1 MLNSKVYTKKCV
13 ICGKEYKSISVRAL
27 TCGKQCRNELWEI
40 CSNDGEECKMKKK
53 LITAIIAVVLLIAGC
68 GDKVNVSAG
77 QDRMMEKVEDEWG
90 YAIYVDKDTNVM
102 YIKGSGDGGAFTV
115 MLNADGTP
123 KIWQRE
129 E

>member
-1 MLNSKVYTKKCV
+1 M
-13 ICGKEYKSISVRAL
+13 R
-27 TCGKQCRNELWEI
+27 
-40 CSNDGEECKMKKK
+40 KK
-53 LITAIIAVVLLIAGC
+53 LITAIITAALLIAGC
-68 GDKVNVSAG
+68 SDTANVSEE

-102 YIKGSGDGGAFTV
+102 YIKGSGDGVTFTA

>member
-1 MLNSKVYTKKCV
+1 
-13 ICGKEYKSISVRAL
+13 
-27 TCGKQCRNELWEI
+27 
-40 CSNDGEECKMKKK
+40 MKKK
-53 LITAIIAVVLLIAGC
+53 FIAAIITATLLIAGC
-68 GDKVNVSAG
+68 SDTVNVSEG

-102 YIKGSGDGGAFTV
+102 YIKGSGDGGTFTV

-129 E
+129 VK

>member
-1 MLNSKVYTKKCV
+1 M
-13 ICGKEYKSISVRAL
+13 R
-27 TCGKQCRNELWEI
+27 
-40 CSNDGEECKMKKK
+40 KK
-53 LITAIIAVVLLIAGC
+53 LITAIITATLLIAGC
-68 GDKVNVSAG
+68 SDTANVSEG

-102 YIKGSGDGGAFTV
+102 YIKGLGGGGTFTV

-123 KIWQRE
+123 KIWQGE

>member
-1 MLNSKVYTKKCV
+1 
-13 ICGKEYKSISVRAL
+13 
-27 TCGKQCRNELWEI
+27 
-40 CSNDGEECKMKKK
+40 MKKK

-102 YIKGSGDGGAFTV
+102 YIKGSGDGGTFTV

>member
-1 MLNSKVYTKKCV
+1 
-13 ICGKEYKSISVRAL
+13 
-27 TCGKQCRNELWEI
+27 
-40 CSNDGEECKMKKK
+40 MKKK
-53 LITAIIAVVLLIAGC
+53 FIAAIITATLLIAGC
-68 GDKVNVSAG
+68 SDTANVSAG

-123 KIWQRE
+123 KIWRGE

>member
-1 MLNSKVYTKKCV
+1 MRNASGPSAKRNMRKIRRTNA
-13 ICGKEYKSISVRAL
+13 VR
-27 TCGKQCRNELWEI
+27 
-40 CSNDGEECKMKKK
+40 KK
-53 LITAIIAVVLLIAGC
+53 LITAIITATLLIAGYS
-68 GDKVNVSAG
+68 DMANISEG

-102 YIKGSGDGGAFTV
+102 YIKGSGDGGTFTV

>member
-1 MLNSKVYTKKCV
+1 M
-13 ICGKEYKSISVRAL
+13 R
-27 TCGKQCRNELWEI
+27 
-40 CSNDGEECKMKKK
+40 KK
-53 LITAIIAVVLLIAGC
+53 LITAIITATLLIAGC
-68 GDKVNVSAG
+68 ESANVGAE

-102 YIKGSGDGGAFTV
+102 YIKGPRDGGTFTV

-123 KIWQRE
+123 KIWQGE

>member
-1 MLNSKVYTKKCV
+1 MQ
-13 ICGKEYKSISVRAL
+13 IMR
-27 TCGKQCRNELWEI
+27 
-40 CSNDGEECKMKKK
+40 KK
-53 LITAIIAVVLLIAGC
+53 LITAIITVALLIAGC
-68 GDKVNVSAG
+68 ESANVGAE

-102 YIKGSGDGGAFTV
+102 YIKGSGDGGTFTV

>member
-1 MLNSKVYTKKCV
+1 M
-13 ICGKEYKSISVRAL
+13 R
-27 TCGKQCRNELWEI
+27 
-40 CSNDGEECKMKKK
+40 KK
-53 LITAIIAVVLLIAGC
+53 LITAIVTSIITAALLIAGC
-68 GDKVNVSAG
+68 SDTANVSEG

-102 YIKGSGDGGAFTV
+102 YIKGRGNGGTFTV

-123 KIWQRE
+123 KIWRGE

>member
-1 MLNSKVYTKKCV
+1 MRNASGSSAKRNMRKIRRTNA
-13 ICGKEYKSISVRAL
+13 VR
-27 TCGKQCRNELWEI
+27 
-40 CSNDGEECKMKKK
+40 KK
-53 LITAIIAVVLLIAGC
+53 LITAIITATLLIAGC
-68 GDKVNVSAG
+68 ESANVGAE

-102 YIKGSGDGGAFTV
+102 YIKGSGDGGTFTV